1 MSLCALKL
9 SSRDIPAKM
18 PPFLTEP
25 PIRTS
30 TCPVWVRYLPHCY
43 HACAYRSQNTLSPV
57 LWLPVYPPASVPEG
71 LRIYGPGIGYLCVW
85 VSSCILKDRH
95 NGISHPTCLPAVCP
109 GRVPIKTWRLSTHP
123 NESAQAPCMLWTKE
137 YGGSDAVLILGTVLT
152 WPRNFHFRSLGM
164 LIFGTHPQEASQ
176 PAWSSPSH
184 MKMSL
189 ELTASHEPTQ
199 APNSSKPS
207 DDHTR
212 DTKQEPCS
220 WVQGTHG
227 ATRHKNKHILGLPW
241 WSNG

>member
-95 NGISHPTCLPAVCP
+95 NGISHPTCLLQCALA
-109 GRVPIKTWRLSTHP
+109 T
-123 NESAQAPCMLWTKE
+123 
-137 YGGSDAVLILGTVLT
+137 
-152 WPRNFHFRSLGM
+152 
-164 LIFGTHPQEASQ
+164 
-176 PAWSSPSH
+176 SPSRH
-184 MKMSL
+184 GGYQPTLMNPRRPHVCFEQKNMAEVMLCWFWAQSSHGPGTSISDLLGCSFLGHIPRKPASL
-189 ELTASHEPTQ
+189 PGAVQ
-199 APNSSKPS
+199 ATWKCHLS
-207 DDHTR
+207 
-212 DTKQEPCS
+212 
-220 WVQGTHG
+220 
-227 ATRHKNKHILGLPW
+227 
-241 WSNG
+241 